1 MKLDERDTKVPLPE
15 MRNVK
20 QSYLPETVVG
30 IDRRGQ
36 YVAMD
41 KESESLEQ
49 LSYCLTLLDDGKC
62 EKIRR
67 EVESTPH
74 PSTLA
79 EGPWCIDQDSGLR
92 VREVVAKR
100 SSGGMAWEN
109 WLVGDVGYFR
119 MDLVVEE
126 VTGNE
131 VGSLKVGTSV
141 GWNVFEFESFVVW
154 HDEDYVSQTWP
165 L

>member
-1 MKLDERDTKVPLPE
+1 MKLDEGDTKVPFPE

-30 IDRRGQ
+30 IDRQGQ
-36 YVAMD
+36 YVEMD

-79 EGPWCIDQDSGLR
+79 EGTWCIDQYSGLH
-92 VREVVAKR
+92 VREVVAR
-100 SSGGMAWEN
+100 WSSGGMAWEK

-119 MDLVVEE
+119 MDLVVDE

-131 VGSLKVGTSV
+131 HGSLKVGTSV
-141 GWNVFEFESFVVW
+141 GWNVFESESFVVW
-154 HDEDYVSQTWP
+154 HDEN
-165 L
+165 